1 VRGAQ
6 ILDAVRLH
14 KVGFPEN
21 LAYAQFWRR
30 FSLLGKSENSLLNE
44 VDKTGVS
51 LGEM

>member
-30 FSLLGKSENSLLNE
+30 FSLLGKTGNLLLKLQVHSE
-44 VDKTGVS
+44 K
-51 LGEM
+51 